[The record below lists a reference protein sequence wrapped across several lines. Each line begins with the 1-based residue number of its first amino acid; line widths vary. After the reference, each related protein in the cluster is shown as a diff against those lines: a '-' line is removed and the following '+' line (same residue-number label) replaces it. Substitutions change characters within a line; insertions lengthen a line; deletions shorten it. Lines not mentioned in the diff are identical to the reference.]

1 MKNFILF
8 ITIILCYSSL
18 IYLDKTYI
26 TTGSKIFNFLSKDYS
41 NEIVQSYLE
50 SQKKWSWVS
59 YVTTPAIISIKI
71 SLVVFCLSFIKL
83 TDLPG
88 SDDIKFSEFILIALI
103 AEFIF
108 ITAGFYKFVNFYWI
122 NTEYTIEDLQT
133 YYPIS
138 MINLREYIST
148 EKLIAYPLQLINLF
162 ELMYWGVLA
171 LGIREFSDH
180 RISFIQSFGLTAIT
194 YGIGLLFWVGVVS
207 FIILNA
213 QY

>member
-1 MKNFILF
+1 MELLSENYPVELAD
-8 ITIILCYSSL
+8 S
-18 IYLDKTYI
+18 YI
-26 TTGSKIFNFLSKDYS
+26 EYQRKWEWLNYMVFPFAYGSKI
-41 NEIVQSYLE
+41 I
-50 SQKKWSWVS
+50 
-59 YVTTPAIISIKI
+59 
-71 SLVVFCLSFIKL
+71 LVAFCLSFIKL

-88 SDDIKFSEFILIALI
+88 SDDIKFSEFIFIALI

-138 MINLREYIST
+138 MINLREYIFT